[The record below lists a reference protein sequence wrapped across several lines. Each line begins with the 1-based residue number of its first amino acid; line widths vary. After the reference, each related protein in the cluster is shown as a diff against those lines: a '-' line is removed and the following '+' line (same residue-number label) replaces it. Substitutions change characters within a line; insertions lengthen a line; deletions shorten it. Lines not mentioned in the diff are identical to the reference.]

1 MIIVI
6 FIILIFIKKMK
17 KLFSSI
23 KQNQIS
29 LENMKKVLE
38 IENFSFKQ
46 KGVLN
51 LCGIPIKRNDDI
63 YNDMKELF
71 LGRDESQI
79 SLIQLDS

>member
-1 MIIVI
+1 
-6 FIILIFIKKMK
+6 
-17 KLFSSI
+17 
-23 KQNQIS
+23 
-29 LENMKKVLE
+29 MKKVLE

-71 LGRDESQI
+71 LGRDES
-79 SLIQLDS
+79 